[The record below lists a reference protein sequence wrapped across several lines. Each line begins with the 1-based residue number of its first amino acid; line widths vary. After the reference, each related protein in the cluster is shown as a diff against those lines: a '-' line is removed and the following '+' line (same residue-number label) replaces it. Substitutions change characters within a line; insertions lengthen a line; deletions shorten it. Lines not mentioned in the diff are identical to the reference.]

1 MEVILLE
8 RVQNLGELGDKVRVK
23 PGYGRNFLIPGKKA
37 VPATP
42 ENIAMFEAKRAELEK
57 VEAEAKAAAQARA
70 DKLGGIA
77 VSLRVNTGA
86 EGKLYGSVGPTEIV
100 DALTAQGAEVE
111 KREVQQPDGPIRM
124 IGEYQVDVILHP
136 DITVT
141 VDVIVASEDEAEV
154 SDDAAE
160 ASEDAAAE

>member
-8 RVQNLGELGDKVRVK
+8 RVQNLGELGDTVRVK

-70 DKLGGIA
+70 DKLEGVA
-77 VSLRVNTGA
+77 VTLRVNTGA

-124 IGEYQVDVILHP
+124 IGEYQVDISLHP
-136 DITVT
+136 DISVT
-141 VDVIVASEDEAEV
+141 VDVIVASDDAVEAEV
-154 SDDAAE
+154 TPAAD
-160 ASEDAAAE
+160 SEDAAPE